1 MQELFAWIGA
11 LDTASAFL
19 FALPF
24 LVAAAGLGAE
34 AFRRG
39 RRARRSPGSAAPHSA
54 QPRRD
59 THAWG

>member
-1 MQELFAWIGA
+1 MQELFAWIDA
-11 LDTASAFL
+11 LDSASAFL

-24 LVAAAGLGAE
+24 IVATAGLAAE
-34 AFRRG
+34 AV
-39 RRARRSPGSAAPHSA
+39 RRARRARSTRTAARYGA

>member
-1 MQELFAWIGA
+1 MQELFVWIGA

-24 LVAAAGLGAE
+24 VVAAAGLAAE
-34 AFRRG
+34 AV
-39 RRARRSPGSAAPHSA
+39 RRARRSSNTA
-54 QPRRD
+54 QNRAQARRD